1 MQIEV
6 YTREWVASTI
16 GASLLHAS
24 CDSVSTAVL
33 PAGLK
38 GLLDRSHVWLRAES
52 TSVRSWASLS
62 SLKVSV
68 MQAEATHQSVLPFMC
83 SLTPLQRWGNPLPQ
97 FQQSLHRLRSA
108 TSEEAGFLQMSCT
121 AQKHPGNN
129 FHCFRTLLSLPGGPV
144 LRGGECKVLFPNG
157 YIHTHAHAE
166 QIN

>member
-1 MQIEV
+1 M
-6 YTREWVASTI
+6 
-16 GASLLHAS
+16 
-24 CDSVSTAVL
+24 
-33 PAGLK
+33 
-38 GLLDRSHVWLRAES
+38 
-52 TSVRSWASLS
+52 RSWASLS

-83 SLTPLQRWGNPLPQ
+83 SLMPLQRWGNPLPQ

-144 LRGGECKVLFPNG
+144 LSGGECKVLFPNG
-157 YIHTHAHAE
+157 YIHTHAHSE
-166 QIN
+166 QIHEVLLNLDFSRHGNADYNPSCFSLCCLLCNGFDQLTPW